1 VTTGPAQHF
10 PAPAKLNLML
20 RIVGRRADGYH
31 LLQTVFRFVDYG
43 DTITLK
49 VRADGQIRRTRDL
62 PGIPED
68 GDLTVRA
75 ARLLQRATGTALGAE
90 IEVEKRIPLGAG
102 LGGGSSD
109 AATVLVA
116 LNRLWRTGLSRAELQ
131 ALGLELGADVP
142 VFVFGESAWGE
153 GIGERLTPVA
163 LSPAWYVVLTPPVS
177 VATAAVFSHPDLK
190 RDSKT
195 IKIQGFSAAEHLQ
208 PTATNVTNDLQ
219 ALVCRLYPEVAG
231 HLDWLSAQVMVEGG
245 APGQQGTALMTGSGA
260 AVFAAFQSEHA
271 ARQVLD
277 RLPAAMS
284 GFVARGLD
292 RHPLWNLAEGE
303 KQ

>member
-1 VTTGPAQHF
+1 VTTQPAQRF

-31 LLQTVFRFVDYG
+31 LLQTLFRFIDYG
-43 DTITLK
+43 DTISLR
-49 VRADGQIRRTRDL
+49 VRADGQIRRTREL
-62 PGIPED
+62 PGVPED
-68 GDLTVRA
+68 SDLTVRA
-75 ARLLQRATGTALGAE
+75 ARLLQHATGTAFGAE
-90 IEVEKRIPLGAG
+90 IEVEKRLPMGAG

-116 LNRLWRTGLSRAELQ
+116 LNRLWRTGLTRAALQ

-142 VFVFGESAWGE
+142 VFVFGESACGE
-153 GIGERLTPVA
+153 GVGELLTPVA
-163 LSPAWYVVLTPPVS
+163 LPPAWYVVLTPPVS

-195 IKIQGFSAAEHLQ
+195 IKIQGFSAAHHLQ
-208 PTATNVTNDLQ
+208 AIAANDMQ

-231 HLDWLSAQVMVEGG
+231 HLEWLNRQIESESV
-245 APGQQGTALMTGSGA
+245 PGQQGPALMTGSGA
-260 AVFAAFQSEHA
+260 AVFAAYESERA
-271 ARQVLD
+271 AREVLG
-277 RLPAAMS
+277 RLPETMS

-292 RHPLWNLAEGE
+292 RHPLWALAEAEAE

>member
-75 ARLLQRATGTALGAE
+75 ARLLQRATGTAFGAE

-116 LNRLWRTGLSRAELQ
+116 LNHLWRTGLGRADLQ

-163 LSPAWYVVLTPPVS
+163 LPPAWYVVLTPRVS

-195 IKIQGFSAAEHLQ
+195 IKIQGFSAADLQ
-208 PTATNVTNDLQ
+208 ATATNDMQ
-219 ALVCRLYPEVAG
+219 ALVCRLYPEVAR
-231 HLDWLSAQVMVEGG
+231 HLEWLSAQVMVEGG
-245 APGQQGTALMTGSGA
+245 SSMRHGTALMTGSGA
-260 AVFAAFQSEHA
+260 AVFAAFEREHD
-271 ARQVLD
+271 AREVLA
-277 RLPAAMS
+277 RLPGTMS

-292 RHPLWNLAEGE
+292 RHPLWHWSEAAEVE